1 MATVTE
7 KEIRTLVD
15 EWGEIV
21 APLVPEIAKADK
33 VKKKIFAWLKTNGR
47 VLTIT
52 GSKAIAKRFEKFGD
66 RGIEIEKFFEATAEN
81 TVDEI
86 NECLKVEI
94 KKAEELLGKSTVD
107 EISNRPTVKSNSLEL
122 ITK

>member
-7 KEIRTLVD
+7 KEIRALVD
-15 EWGEIV
+15 EWGEIMS
-21 APLVPEIAKADK
+21 PLVPEIEKADK
-33 VKKKIFAWLKTNGR
+33 VKKQIFAWLKTNGR

-94 KKAEELLGKSTVD
+94 KKAEELLGKATVD